1 MPLQASGTIKLSEIA
16 TQFGGSGPH
25 KLSEYNRGG
34 SLVFDTSVNANIATS
49 GNPNK
54 LTNYYSTGNPR
65 VTVLQTQTGNAQLLN
80 GVTVNT
86 DSTELSDNTR
96 LLIGMSYSAGTGST
110 GSTCTITGKT
120 VTEQFDVGNFD
131 DGDRQTSSHYSCN
144 LGNVSSFYLTL
155 TRASTGRGGRAV
167 VMQVDNCG
175 DVSSPLTSTTGS
187 GSAARTLSI
196 SDGAGISFYVGQT
209 SFDSLTSTH
218 GFFTFTNMVAA
229 STDMTEIFPTQTG
242 AVGGQITYL
251 SSGSHPTGSV
261 TFQMKPGTCFCSKCA
276 SVTCQLGGTKMCC
289 GVSYYAF

>member
-25 KLSEYNRGG
+25 KMSEYNRGG

-49 GNPNK
+49 GNTNK

-65 VTVLQTQTGNAQLLN
+65 VTVLQTQTGNDQLLN
-80 GVTVNT
+80 GVTINT
-86 DSTELSDNTR
+86 DPTELSDNTR
-96 LLIGMSYSAGTGST
+96 LLIGTSHAAGSGST

-131 DGDRQTSSHYSCN
+131 DSDRQTASHYSCN
-144 LGNVSSFYLTL
+144 LGNESSFYLTL

-175 DVSSPLTSTTGS
+175 DVSSPLTSSVAS

-209 SFDSLTSTH
+209 SFDSRTSSD
-218 GFFTFTNMVAA
+218 GYFMFKNMVAD
-229 STDMTEIFPTQTG
+229 TTNMTEVFPTQNG
-242 AVGGQITYL
+242 ALGGQITYL

-261 TFQMKPGTCFCSKCA
+261 TFQMKPGTCFCSKCS
-276 SVTCQLGGTKMCC
+276 SVTCSPGGSQMCC